1 VSEPFDPRL
10 DDAILAEPTAAEP
23 RQVLADF
30 LEEHGH
36 PRAEFIRLALAEKE
50 PFQWIA
56 KHRELLGMLDG
67 IAVNWLFGFADDI
80 TLLDAHRPPIEELW
94 TTIATHRT
102 YRFARELTIIR
113 SGFEFDPA
121 LPPPEGIRTLRI
133 YYGAS
138 ALASL
143 SSVAWQR
150 VKRLVIDQ
158 HMSKEV
164 ADIAIVGDA
173 LDALP
178 QLEALEVANCLDDE
192 SVTALVGRIV
202 DLPLRSLE
210 LDRLSNAAAQILI
223 DAGRSFELVT
233 QRESVAA
240 ATRDKLHRVVR
251 WRSTAIYGRRN
262 TRPRRVRCMPR
273 HEHARDLGALRLPS

>member
-1 VSEPFDPRL
+1 
-10 DDAILAEPTAAEP
+10 
-23 RQVLADF
+23 
-30 LEEHGH
+30 
-36 PRAEFIRLALAEKE
+36 
-50 PFQWIA
+50 
-56 KHRELLGMLDG
+56 
-67 IAVNWLFGFADDI
+67 
-80 TLLDAHRPPIEELW
+80 
-94 TTIATHRT
+94 
-102 YRFARELTIIR
+102 
-113 SGFEFDPA
+113 
-121 LPPPEGIRTLRI
+121 
-133 YYGAS
+133 
-138 ALASL
+138 
-143 SSVAWQR
+143 
-150 VKRLVIDQ
+150 VIDQ
-158 HMSKEV
+158 HMSKAV

-192 SVTALVGRIV
+192 SVTALAGRIV

-251 WRSTAIYGRRN
+251 WRSTAIYGGRN
-262 TRPRRVRCMPR
+262 RRPRRVRCMPR